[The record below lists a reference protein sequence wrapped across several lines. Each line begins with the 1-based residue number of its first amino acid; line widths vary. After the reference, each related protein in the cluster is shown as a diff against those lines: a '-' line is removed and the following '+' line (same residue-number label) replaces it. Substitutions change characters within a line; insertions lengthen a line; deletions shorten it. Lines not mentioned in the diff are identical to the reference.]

1 MSRVTPTA
9 PETSTEPEE
18 PENESGKMSFLEH
31 LEELRKRLVHI
42 AAYLAIG
49 TVVAWVF
56 HRQIYDFLA
65 LPITRLLPSGTK
77 LAYTSPTDVFT
88 LYMKVSLVA
97 GVVLTL
103 PFNLYEVWK
112 FIAPGLYR
120 KEKKYVVPFLL
131 SSIVLFVAGAA
142 FCYYMVLPA
151 MFSWLLN
158 LGRSFMPVIKI
169 DDYLD
174 LTDMMLLG
182 FGIFFEMP
190 VIAAFLSM
198 FGIVSASFLWN
209 KFRYAIVILVALAA
223 IISPTG
229 DAFNLMIWSAP
240 MIALYLIS
248 IAVAALFGWR
258 RKKKGL
264 Y

>member
-1 MSRVTPTA
+1 MSFVTPTE
-9 PETSTEPEE
+9 PESTTEPEE
-18 PENESGKMSFLEH
+18 PENESGKVSFLEH
-31 LEELRKRLVHI
+31 LDELRKRLVHI
-42 AAYLAIG
+42 VAYLAIG

-65 LPITRLLPSGTK
+65 LPITRLLPPGTK

-97 GVVLTL
+97 GVILTL
-103 PFNLYEVWK
+103 PLNLYEVWR

-120 KEKKYVVPFLL
+120 NEKKYVVPFML
-131 SSIVLFVAGAA
+131 SSMVLFVAGAA
-142 FCYYMVLPA
+142 FCYYMVLPT
-151 MFSWLLN
+151 MFGWLLN
-158 LGRSFMPVIKI
+158 LGKSFMPVIKI

-190 VIAAFLSM
+190 VVAAFLSM
-198 FGIVSASFLWN
+198 FGIVSANFLWN
-209 KFRYAIVILVALAA
+209 KARYAILILVILAA
-223 IISPTG
+223 VISPTG

-240 MIALYLIS
+240 LIALYFIS

-264 Y
+264 V

>member
-1 MSRVTPTA
+1 MSHVTPTA

-49 TVVAWVF
+49 TVVAWIF

-65 LPITRLLPSGTK
+65 RPITRLIPGKQLV
-77 LAYTSPTDVFT
+77 YTNVTDIFT
-88 LYMKVSLVA
+88 LYMKVSMLA
-97 GVVLTL
+97 GLVLTL
-103 PFNLYEVWK
+103 PFTLYEVWR

-120 KEKKYVVPFLL
+120 KEKRYVIPFLL
-131 SSIVLFVAGAA
+131 SSMFLFVAGTA

-151 MFSWLLN
+151 MFRFLID
-158 LGRSFMPVIKI
+158 LGSSFTPMITI
-169 DDYLD
+169 DRYLD
-174 LTDMMLLG
+174 MINMLLLA
-182 FGIFFEMP
+182 FGLMFEMP
-190 VIAAFLSM
+190 VVAGFLAI

-209 KFRYAIVILVALAA
+209 KFKYAIIILVALAA
-223 IISPTG
+223 VISPTG

-240 MIALYLIS
+240 MVALYLVS

-258 RKKKGL
+258 RKMKGL
-264 Y
+264 S

>member
-1 MSRVTPTA
+1 MSEVTTELDA
-9 PETSTEPEE
+9 ETGSPE

-31 LEELRKRLVHI
+31 LDELRKRLVHI
-42 AAYLAIG
+42 AAYLALG
-49 TVVAWVF
+49 TIVAWVF

-65 LPITRLLPSGTK
+65 LPITRLLPPGTK

-97 GVVLTL
+97 GVVFTM

-120 KEKKYVVPFLL
+120 REKKYVVPFMA

-151 MFSWLLN
+151 MFGWLMN
-158 LGRSFMPVIKI
+158 LGKSFMPVIKI
-169 DDYLD
+169 DEYLD
-174 LTDMMLLG
+174 MTDMMLLG
-182 FGIFFEMP
+182 FGVFFEMP
-190 VIAAFLSM
+190 VVAAFLSM
-198 FGIVSASFLWN
+198 FGLVSAKFLWN
-209 KFRYAIVILVALAA
+209 KARYAILILVILAA
-223 IISPTG
+223 VISPTG
-229 DAFNLMIWSAP
+229 DAFNLAIWSAP
-240 MIALYLIS
+240 LIALYFIS
-248 IAVAALFGWR
+248 VLVAAIFGLR

-264 Y
+264 V